1 MRHREGNSTDLVRLY
16 LDEVGRVQLL
26 TQAEEVEL
34 ARRIEAGDAEARRRL
49 IEANLRLVVSQ
60 ARKFRG
66 SGVGFADL
74 IQEGNLGLMRAVE
87 KFDWRRG
94 HRFATYATW
103 WIRHA
108 LMRACAYHQRSIRI
122 PASMAFETKRF
133 VRIEQLMA
141 QELGRDPSS
150 GEVGLRMAK
159 SRDQVREI
167 RRIARTPVS
176 LETPIDETEGR
187 CLGDLLEDTNTPDL
201 SEMVFAQ
208 VLRTHLATLR
218 NALPPRH
225 REVLV
230 LRYGLDDNRPRTLE
244 EVAKCLGVTRE
255 RVRQL
260 ERKALTRLR
269 GFPEMRALRD
279 C

>member
-141 QELGRDPSS
+141 QELGRDPSP

>member
-108 LMRACAYHQRSIRI
+108 LMRACAYHGRSIRI

-201 SEMVFAQ
+201 SEIVFVQ